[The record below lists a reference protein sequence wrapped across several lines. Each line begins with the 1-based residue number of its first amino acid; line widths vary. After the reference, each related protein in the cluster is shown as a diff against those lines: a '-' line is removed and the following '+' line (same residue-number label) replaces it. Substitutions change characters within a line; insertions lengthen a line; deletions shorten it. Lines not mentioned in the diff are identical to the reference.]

1 MSYNPTVSPA
11 SRVNVTPSSSPST
24 TALAAAVSSTACATA
39 SPVALDTVYV
49 SSGSASPSTFFLESI
64 EMLIFLGLTV
74 RLPPTY
80 VTSKFALS
88 NPLTLI
94 AYGVVLAARCFPSS
108 CPSMLKLN
116 DGSLL
121 HLRLL
126 HLPVHHSCRRCNNQH
141 PVHHHHIRWPYPWS

>member
-24 TALAAAVSSTACATA
+24 TALAAVVSSTACATA

-49 SSGSASPSTFFLESI
+49 SSGSASSSTFFLESI

-74 RLPPTY
+74 RLPPSY
-80 VTSKFALS
+80 VTLKFALS

-108 CPSMLKLN
+108 CPSMLKSY
-116 DGSLL
+116 DGKSAPLTIAGSASS
-121 HLRLL
+121 
-126 HLPVHHSCRRCNNQH
+126 PFMSEM
-141 PVHHHHIRWPYPWS
+141 

>member
-64 EMLIFLGLTV
+64 EMLIFHGLTV

-80 VTSKFALS
+80 FTSKFALS

-94 AYGVVLAARCFPSS
+94 TYVAFAARCFPSS

-116 DGSLL
+116 DGKSAPLTIAASASS
-121 HLRLL
+121 
-126 HLPVHHSCRRCNNQH
+126 PFMS
-141 PVHHHHIRWPYPWS
+141 